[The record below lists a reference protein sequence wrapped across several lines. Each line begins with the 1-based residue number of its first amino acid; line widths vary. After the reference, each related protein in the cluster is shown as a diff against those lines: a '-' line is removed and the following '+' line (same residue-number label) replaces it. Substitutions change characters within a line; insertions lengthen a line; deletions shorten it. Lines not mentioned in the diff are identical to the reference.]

1 MYLTKIFQTF
11 KSISWS
17 VRLEMLRL
25 IICKRNLA
33 VTYKDETG
41 VWHAYDFENEEIKN
55 EVL

>member
-11 KSISWS
+11 KSISWP

-41 VWHAYDFENEEIKN
+41 VWNAYDFENEEIK
-55 EVL
+55 EEIV

>member
-1 MYLTKIFQTF
+1 MQKLIKYI
-11 KSISWS
+11 KSISWP

-41 VWHAYDFENEEIKN
+41 MWHAYDFENEEIK
-55 EVL
+55 EEIV